1 MKDTTIALSI
11 ASVVTVLAGV
21 YLYYGSSYVGHGSS
35 GNSHGKNYSYG
46 HGSSGNSHGKN
57 YSKGHYGGHGH
68 HGGLYHILRFK
79 EQLGLTE
86 DQVTQINNL
95 KFEHEKKKIDFQRD
109 HKIVH
114 MEIERELNSE
124 TLNENKVRELA
135 SQIGNL
141 KRKNIEEKFE
151 AQLNIIRLLTTEQKR
166 KVKQMHEN
174 PSEGSSQKIK

>member
-1 MKDTTIALSI
+1 MKDSTIALSI

-21 YLYYGSSYVGHGSS
+21 SLYYGSSYVGQGSS
-35 GNSHGKNYSYG
+35 GY
-46 HGSSGNSHGKN
+46 SHGKN
-57 YSKGHYGGHGH
+57 YSKGHHGGHGH
-68 HGGLYHILRFK
+68 HGGDLYHVLRFK

-95 KFEHEKKKIDFQRD
+95 KFEHEKKKIGFQRD
-109 HKIVH
+109 HKIAH

-124 TLNENKVRELA
+124 TLNENKVRKLA

-151 AQLNIIRLLTTEQKR
+151 AQLNVILLLTTEQKK

-174 PSEGSSQKIK
+174 PSKGSNRKIR